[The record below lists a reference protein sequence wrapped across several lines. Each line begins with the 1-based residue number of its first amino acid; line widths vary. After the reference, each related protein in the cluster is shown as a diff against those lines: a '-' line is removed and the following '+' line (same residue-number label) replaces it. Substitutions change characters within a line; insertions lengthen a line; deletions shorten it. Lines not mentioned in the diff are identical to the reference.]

1 MAITPI
7 PVLKY
12 ILFVPGKNA
21 KDITQPGYGTDMRV
35 IEQGFNLFVEDIIP
49 NLNQAIAEIN
59 EIVTVDIPK
68 FEFGNVAV
76 GSNPPSGTQFVD
88 FSTTQTITTNGTGE
102 ASIALTGFSHGYN
115 ALITPNWPG
124 LMPSVDIGASTLS
137 TLWLNFQDTTGPYG
151 PNTFSVTIRVVG
163 A

>member
-12 ILFVPGKNA
+12 VLFVPGKNA
-21 KDITQPGYGTDMRV
+21 KDIGQPGYGTDMRV

-76 GSNPPSGTQFVD
+76 GSNPPSGTQFID
-88 FSTTQTITTNGTGE
+88 FSTTETITTDAFGQATITL
-102 ASIALTGFSHGYN
+102 SGFAHGYS
-115 ALITPNWPG
+115 ALVTPNWPG
-124 LMPSVDIGASTLS
+124 LMPSVDIAACTLS
-137 TLWLNFQDTTGPYG
+137 ALVLNFQDTTGPYT
-151 PNTFSVTIRVVG
+151 NTFTVTIRVVG